1 MLDIFPPVFSNEN
14 RGAFQNPFSLDVVI
28 TNQDTESEKYS
39 KIFSI
44 LQETLSGRKRTTAA
58 SEDKWYRIPQKE
70 KLGLLDYCITVP
82 LEAITVGLVSTAF
95 IVGVLTPVILMVLLI
110 VAILYDTAKNDRRN
124 GGSFS
129 SGFFDGFV
137 LANVFNSFS
146 GNKQTR
152 DSAGEGLVMGVAFS
166 AIAFAI
172 LYPIRLAI
180 IRGVVPLLSNLAAS
194 VIAPVAYLAHKPIAM
209 IMDLYGSS
217 HRPNGGSNNLPYVA
231 ATTHHRVSCDV
242 RQIV

>member
-110 VAILYDTAKNDRRN
+110 VAIL
-124 GGSFS
+124 
-129 SGFFDGFV
+129 
-137 LANVFNSFS
+137 
-146 GNKQTR
+146 
-152 DSAGEGLVMGVAFS
+152 
-166 AIAFAI
+166 
-172 LYPIRLAI
+172 
-180 IRGVVPLLSNLAAS
+180 
-194 VIAPVAYLAHKPIAM
+194 
-209 IMDLYGSS
+209 
-217 HRPNGGSNNLPYVA
+217 
-231 ATTHHRVSCDV
+231 
-242 RQIV
+242 